1 METNF
6 LNKNLEELFETGK
19 SKKYKKVPKNIIEGF
34 VEAVEFLK
42 DAVSIQD
49 IWKHPSYN
57 FEHLSGTKKYS
68 MRLNRKWRLEL
79 SIEWID
85 DTKVEVKV
93 VNILDLTSHY
103 Q

>member
-1 METNF
+1 METTF
-6 LNKNLEELFETGK
+6 QNKNFEELFETGK
-19 SKKYKKVPKNIIEGF
+19 SKKYKKVPKNIIEEF
-34 VEAVEFLK
+34 IEAVEFLK
-42 DAVSIQD
+42 DAVSIHD
-49 IWKHPSYN
+49 IWKHPAYN

-79 SIEWID
+79 SIDWID